1 MKKFLKVAGLVIAI
15 PVGLFVI
22 LAVLL
27 YVPPVQNFLVD
38 KVTAAASEQSGMQM
52 RIDNVRLGF
61 PLNLRVNGVEVI
73 SARHD
78 TLLSARQLRVDIR
91 LLPLLH
97 KEIEIDGIR
106 LSDVRVNTQDLI
118 PSVSIAGSLGEF
130 YLSSHGVA
138 LTPETAV
145 INEAILR
152 HTDLVIRLHDTAE
165 EDTTASSPLYWKIL
179 LKTMQCEQVNDYVR
193 TLLKAGEEE

>member
-73 SARHD
+73 SARRD

-97 KEIEIDGIR
+97 KPGKYK
-106 LSDVRVNTQDLI
+106 
-118 PSVSIAGSLGEF
+118 
-130 YLSSHGVA
+130 YLSRCYNIG
-138 LTPETAV
+138 LF
-145 INEAILR
+145 
-152 HTDLVIRLHDTAE
+152 
-165 EDTTASSPLYWKIL
+165 
-179 LKTMQCEQVNDYVR
+179 
-193 TLLKAGEEE
+193 